1 MRNLKLLTLLAT
13 ILSAQQAFA
22 KPPFED
28 SGLTSAER
36 RLIKQYAD
44 EQPTFNQFYS
54 RDKDISDEAGK
65 IDVVY
70 TSNLNN
76 DRLTKQFPSR
86 TYLMRSCA
94 AQAINEKLGKEYIVV
109 NSDCYAYAY
118 TEKPGFFKKLILTE
132 HRQAIDYH
140 AITSNARTCSELGS
154 CSRPG
159 SQTFNPADL
168 SNAYAI
174 FVNYYNKC
182 TSDSCRMD
190 MALVAYYGGYKY
202 NAPVSEM

>member
-140 AITSNARTCSELGS
+140 AITSNA
-154 CSRPG
+154 
-159 SQTFNPADL
+159 ADL

-202 NAPVSEM
+202 NAPVSEL